1 MNLLAALLLLVYP
14 DEEDAFWMLSSVLER
29 TLPSDY
35 YSSQLLVSQADQRV
49 LQDLIQL
56 ALPDVSARDPKRTS
70 KPGLTSLPPQLYAHL
85 EDLGVDLP
93 AVTFGWFLSLFTDA
107 LPIQTLLR
115 VWDVLLVYGPISL
128 FK

>member
-14 DEEDAFWMLSSVLER
+14 DEEDAFWMLASVLER

-56 ALPDVSARDPKRTS
+56 ALPEVRQSLSGVYDLIVRS
-70 KPGLTSLPPQLYAHL
+70 KFA
-85 EDLGVDLP
+85 DN
-93 AVTFGWFLSLFTDA
+93 
-107 LPIQTLLR
+107 
-115 VWDVLLVYGPISL
+115 
-128 FK
+128 

>member
-1 MNLLAALLLLVYP
+1 
-14 DEEDAFWMLSSVLER
+14 VLISF
-29 TLPSDY
+29 L
-35 YSSQLLVSQADQRV
+35 
-49 LQDLIQL
+49 
-56 ALPDVSARDPKRTS
+56 
-70 KPGLTSLPPQLYAHL
+70 PQLYAHL